1 MSQNSQGKRNHFVP
15 EMLTKRFLDDKGN
28 IHYFD
33 KRAPLK
39 GVITG
44 IPKNVFL
51 ETHLYTFEE
60 QDGTKNTQLEA
71 YFAKL
76 EGVVDKIIDKIV
88 IAARKGQRPNLTY
101 EEREKWDLFFYY
113 QWKRSPDVIGEVHSL
128 INFDD
133 TLQKVISEVESLLS
147 LTEEQKRELK
157 DPVTIKRIKKGAT
170 VAAISRPGLEVQ
182 KALSKMGLGII
193 VIQNPKKSFVIGS
206 KSVLRLIPK
215 GSKLGD
221 PAAEVWLPIAHD
233 IVVGPGPISPNEE
246 WIIKMPDEKIREF
259 NEAMFKQS
267 KGIAGRSNELISS
280 LARVRHLKRN

>member
-1 MSQNSQGKRNHFVP
+1 MNKKSEPKRHHFVP
-15 EMLTKRFLDDKGN
+15 EMLSKRFVDDKGN

-33 KRAPLK
+33 KRAPSK
-39 GVITG
+39 GVIAG
-44 IPKNVFL
+44 IPKNIFL

-60 QDGTKNTQLEA
+60 KDGRKNTELEA

-88 IAARKGQRPNLTY
+88 TAARKGQKPNLTY
-101 EEREKWDLFFYY
+101 AEREKWNLFFFY
-113 QWKRSPDVIGEVHSL
+113 QWKRSPDVIREVDSL

-133 TLQKVISEVESLLS
+133 TLRQVISKVESLLS

-157 DPVTIKRIKKGAT
+157 DPVTIRRIQKGST
-170 VAAISRPGLEVQ
+170 VAAISNPGLVVQ
-182 KALSKMGLGII
+182 ETLSKMGLGII
-193 VIQNPKKSFVIGS
+193 VIQNAKKSFIIGS
-206 KSVLRLIPK
+206 NPVLRLMPK

-233 IVVGPGPISPNEE
+233 VLVGPGPINPNEE
-246 WIIKMPDEKIREF
+246 LIIEIPDDKIREF

-267 KGIAGRSNELISS
+267 KGIAGRSKELISS
-280 LARVRHLKRN
+280 LAGIGRKKRN